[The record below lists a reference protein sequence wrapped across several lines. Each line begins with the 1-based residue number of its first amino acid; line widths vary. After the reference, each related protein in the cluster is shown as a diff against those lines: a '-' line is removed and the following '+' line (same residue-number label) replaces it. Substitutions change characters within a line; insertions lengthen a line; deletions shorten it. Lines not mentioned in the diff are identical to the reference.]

1 MEKDMETSTFF
12 SVFQLMKFMQYQSM
26 KRMEKMDLK
35 PSQAGVLFSLK
46 HWGEQ
51 SQKQLAERV
60 GITPPSMTVAL
71 RKMEEKGYVTR
82 RQDEKD
88 QRVVKIHL
96 APKGEECIEGIQ
108 RVICEMEEIVYQGI
122 SRDTS
127 DEAPSDR
134 NEKQSVELKGFQRC
148 GYGYNHRKDMSIGTW
163 EFLIIEYTDGTG

>member
-1 MEKDMETSTFF
+1 METSTFF

-96 APKGEECIEGIQ
+96 APKGEECIEINPY
-108 RVICEMEEIVYQGI
+108 IE
-122 SRDTS
+122 
-127 DEAPSDR
+127 
-134 NEKQSVELKGFQRC
+134 GFE
-148 GYGYNHRKDMSIGTW
+148 NK
-163 EFLIIEYTDGTG
+163 E

>member
-71 RKMEEKGYVTR
+71 RKMEEKGYVTTFS
-82 RQDEKD
+82 
-88 QRVVKIHL
+88 IYN
-96 APKGEECIEGIQ
+96 
-108 RVICEMEEIVYQGI
+108 VIG
-122 SRDTS
+122 
-127 DEAPSDR
+127 
-134 NEKQSVELKGFQRC
+134 
-148 GYGYNHRKDMSIGTW
+148 
-163 EFLIIEYTDGTG
+163 LILLLLFAVIFYR

>member
-1 MEKDMETSTFF
+1 MEKDMGTSTFF

-71 RKMEEKGYVTR
+71 RKMEEKGYVR
-82 RQDEKD
+82 C
-88 QRVVKIHL
+88 H
-96 APKGEECIEGIQ
+96 
-108 RVICEMEEIVYQGI
+108 
-122 SRDTS
+122 SS
-127 DEAPSDR
+127 
-134 NEKQSVELKGFQRC
+134 LKA
-148 GYGYNHRKDMSIGTW
+148 W
-163 EFLIIEYTDGTG
+163 